1 MTSMAKDIGATWVFR
16 GAKLKI
22 FLIWISYSL
31 SIAAIMLLPVSISL
45 IVGEYGIGLILG
57 VCVLSGVSIALTM
70 ALMYGY
76 LVLSDR
82 RKSGSKRMTEE
93 VKFDCDKA
101 KILGYIEQTPEQ
113 IRIINLFKEREIE
126 IVSYIDNL
134 LKGFAGLHPTEVE
147 CDKRWMSIAKTH
159 IQQGFMAAVRAVA
172 RPKGDR

>member
-1 MTSMAKDIGATWVFR
+1 
-16 GAKLKI
+16 LKI

-82 RKSGSKRMTEE
+82 RKIGK
-93 VKFDCDKA
+93 
-101 KILGYIEQTPEQ
+101 
-113 IRIINLFKEREIE
+113 
-126 IVSYIDNL
+126 
-134 LKGFAGLHPTEVE
+134 
-147 CDKRWMSIAKTH
+147 
-159 IQQGFMAAVRAVA
+159 
-172 RPKGDR
+172 